1 MFTNRTFL
9 GASLVTQQVKN
20 PPTMQ
25 ETPVGFLGQ
34 EDPLE
39 KRQTTHSSILG
50 FPVAQTVKNP
60 PAMGE
65 TELGRSIPGLGR
77 SPGEGSSYPLQYP
90 GLENLYSPWGHMTAW
105 LQPLSL
111 FRTFLG
117 LALSMMYVNWVT
129 LCSVLCWV
137 AQSSPSLCNC
147 MDCSPPVPSVQGD
160 SPGKTTGVGCH
171 ALPKRIFTTRDW
183 SQVSHFAGRFFTV
196 WATCGAQEYWS
207 G

>member
-1 MFTNRTFL
+1 
-9 GASLVTQQVKN
+9 
-20 PPTMQ
+20 MQ

-50 FPVAQTVKNP
+50 LPCGSDSKESTCN
-60 PAMGE
+60 G
-65 TELGRSIPGLGR
+65 GDWGSIPGLGR
-77 SPGEGSSYPLQYP
+77 SPGEGNSYPLWYP
-90 GLENLYSPWGHMTAW
+90 GLENLYSPWGHMTDW

-117 LALSMMYVNWVT
+117 LTLSMMYVNWVT
-129 LCSVLCWV
+129 LRSVLFWV
-137 AQSSPSLCNC
+137 TQSSPSLCNC

-160 SPGKTTGVGCH
+160 SPGKKTGVGCH

-183 SQVSHFAGRFFTV
+183 TQVSHFAGRFFTV